1 MINGVN
7 SALQSQLQAV
17 QPERQPDAPQAAAP
31 EAVPAAQQDVK
42 VSLRQTEAARAGE
55 RAQQV
60 DYRELGRQAVVAA
73 QSADEA
79 EATQD
84 RDNLRNQAFLAT
96 AALKG

>member
-7 SALQSQLQAV
+7 SALQSQLQSV
-17 QPERQPDAPQAAAP
+17 QLEREPGAPQAAAP
-31 EAVPAAQQDVK
+31 DSAPAAQQDVK
-42 VSLRQTEAARAGE
+42 VSLRQTEAARAD
-55 RAQQV
+55 RQAQPV

-84 RDNLRNQAFLAT
+84 KDNLRNQAFLAT